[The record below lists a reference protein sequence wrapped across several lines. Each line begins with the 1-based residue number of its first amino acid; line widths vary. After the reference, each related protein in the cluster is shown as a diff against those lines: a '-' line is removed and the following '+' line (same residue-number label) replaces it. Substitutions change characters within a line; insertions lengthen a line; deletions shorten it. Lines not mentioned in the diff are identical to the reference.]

1 MFKVLF
7 FCLIVKN
14 ENDERWQSLKSTYSK
29 KNTNRKI
36 RCSTL
41 QTQNQKKKT
50 TQKIQQLWAINEYQ
64 KTAYPSRAHTH
75 TRRWRE
81 RAKEVNQT
89 VKNKV
94 AKVNARERE
103 SWQPLSRRRPNPAN
117 KCKQNRTPSQTPVIK
132 EQTRMFCRVTI
143 TALSRLYRIT
153 HPPVSAR
160 ARARERLQARCTVV
174 GRA

>member
-1 MFKVLF
+1 MMKGDKVLNRP
-7 FCLIVKN
+7 IV
-14 ENDERWQSLKSTYSK
+14 K

-41 QTQNQKKKT
+41 QTQNQKKKKT

-94 AKVNARERE
+94 AKANARERE
-103 SWQPLSRRRPNPAN
+103 RELTTPFEEKAKPRKQVQ
-117 KCKQNRTPSQTPVIK
+117 QNRTPSQTPVIK

>member
-1 MFKVLF
+1 MMKGDKVLNRP
-7 FCLIVKN
+7 IVKKH
-14 ENDERWQSLKSTYSK
+14 KS
-29 KNTNRKI
+29 
-36 RCSTL
+36 
-41 QTQNQKKKT
+41 QNKVQHLANPKPKKT

-81 RAKEVNQT
+81 RTKEVNQT

-94 AKVNARERE
+94 AKANARERE
-103 SWQPLSRRRPNPAN
+103 LTTPFEEKAKPR
-117 KCKQNRTPSQTPVIK
+117 KQVQTEPSQTPVIK